1 MTDKEM
7 EFANIIEIVDYY
19 NNAGVIYGAIQKIN
33 EMIEKF
39 GFNSEMVKPMGL
51 CVGKYFR
58 CCVGQRGLAE
68 IERKSDRELLY
79 PKHL

>member
-1 MTDKEM
+1 MTDKEI
-7 EFANIIEIVDYY
+7 EFANMVEIADYY
-19 NNAGVIYGAIQKIN
+19 NNAGVIYGFIQKIN

-39 GFNSEMVKPMGL
+39 GFKSEIAKSMGL
-51 CVGKYFR
+51 CVGNYLR

-68 IERKSDRELLY
+68 IEKKSDRELVY